1 MELKQLIIKCFFI
14 IFGIIEV
21 VTNGFYLSG
30 EKRIM
35 KAKLQ
40 HREIPENV
48 TKSKLKI
55 KVTIMFLFGWLFLL
69 AGILSFSKNLL
80 YILILFNIYLLCE
93 AMHYKYWK
101 TFGAFFVSLIMTV
114 IYVICR

>member
-1 MELKQLIIKCFFI
+1 
-14 IFGIIEV
+14 
-21 VTNGFYLSG
+21 
-30 EKRIM
+30 M

-69 AGILSFSKNLL
+69 TGILSFSKNLL
-80 YILILFNIYLLCE
+80 YVLILFNVYALSEAIY
-93 AMHYKYWK
+93 YKYWK
-101 TFGAFFVSLIMTV
+101 TFGAFFVSIIMTV